1 MTNQTPM
8 MQQYLKIKSE
18 YQDCLLFFR
27 LGDFYEMFFEDAKE
41 ASRVLEITLTKR
53 DAKKENPIPM
63 CGVPYHSA
71 DGYIETLI
79 NNGYKVA
86 ICEQMEDP
94 KQTKGMVHRDVVR
107 IVTPGTVMDQGG
119 VDEKQNNYILSFIK
133 LEGIYALSY
142 CDVSTGELKVT
153 HFEDEA
159 TLINEITTINPNEIV
174 VNQKLDPE
182 LRRQISL
189 TTETITLREAISD
202 AQYAVNEMTE
212 RHLFNATQLLLDYIH
227 HTQKRDLSHIET
239 VIKYEAV
246 DFMKMDFYAKRNLE
260 LTESI
265 RLKSKKGTLLWL
277 MDETKT
283 PMGARRLKQWIDR
296 PLIHQQNI
304 ENRLNIVEQFIN
316 HFIERDTLRNY
327 LNQVYDIERL
337 VGRVSYG
344 NVNARDLIQLKH
356 SISEIPNI
364 KTLITGLND
373 NLATQFQ
380 ALEPLDE
387 LLALL
392 EDSLV
397 EEPPISI
404 KDGGLFKAGFNQD
417 LDSYQSASKN
427 GKTWLAELQTKERQ
441 RTGIKS
447 LKISFNK
454 VFGYFI
460 EITRAN
466 LQGFDPN
473 AFGYQRKQ
481 TLSNAER
488 FITDELKEKEDI
500 ILGAEDK
507 AIELEYQ
514 LFVQLR
520 EQVKRYTERLQR
532 QAKIISEIDCLQSFA
547 EIAQKYNYTRP
558 HFSED
563 KTLELT
569 NSRHPVVERVMD
581 YNDYV
586 PNDCELNE
594 AAYIYLITGPNMSG
608 KSTYMRQVAIISIM
622 AQMGAY
628 VPCDQAVLPIFD
640 QIFTRIGAADDL
652 VSGKST
658 FMVEMLEAQK
668 ALAHATAD
676 SLIIFDEIGRGT
688 STYDGLALAQAMIEY
703 VANTSHAKTLFS
715 THYHELTA
723 LDQTLPCL
731 KNVHVAANEYKGELI
746 FLHKVKEGAVDD
758 SYGIQVAKLANLPD
772 AVISR
777 AQVILDAFEK
787 SDQLHDNQVVVNKVE
802 VSDESSQ
809 SADDATNQDSMETV
823 SSDQSHSI
831 FETNV
836 SKQHPEDDITRD
848 NKADATQQ
856 FEQAAFELFD
866 APVEQSEI
874 EQEIKALNLS
884 NMTPIDALV
893 KLSELQKQLK

>member
-1 MTNQTPM
+1 MSNVTPM

-18 YQDCLLFFR
+18 YDDCLLFFR

-53 DAKKENPIPM
+53 DAKKEDPIPM

-71 DGYIETLI
+71 DSYIETLI

-94 KQTKGMVHRDVVR
+94 KQTKGMVKREVVR

-133 LEGIYALSY
+133 QGQEYALSY
-142 CDVSTGELKVT
+142 CDISTGELKAT
-153 HFEDEA
+153 HFKDEA
-159 TLINEITTINPNEIV
+159 TLLNEITTINPNEIV
-174 VNQKLDPE
+174 VNETLSENMQ
-182 LRRQISL
+182 RQINMI
-189 TTETITLREAISD
+189 TETITVREDISN
-202 AQYAVNEMTE
+202 QSFSVNNNEHEGMYQS
-212 RHLFNATQLLLDYIH
+212 TQLLLDYIH
-227 HTQKRDLSHIET
+227 HTQKRDLSHLEEVQHYAAI
-239 VIKYEAV
+239 

-296 PLIHQQNI
+296 PLIYKQQI
-304 ENRLNIVEQFIN
+304 EERLNIVDEFIN

-364 KTLITGLND
+364 KQLLSQLESDKI
-373 NLATQFQ
+373 TQFDE
-380 ALEPLDE
+380 LEPLDD
-387 LLALL
+387 LL
-392 EDSLV
+392 EVLENSLV
-397 EEPPISI
+397 EEPPISV
-404 KDGGLFKAGFNQD
+404 KDGGLFKTGFNQQ
-417 LDSYQSASKN
+417 LDEYLEASRN
-427 GKTWLAELQTKERQ
+427 GKSWLAELQARERE

-466 LQGFDPN
+466 LQGFEPSE
-473 AFGYQRKQ
+473 FGYNRKQ

-514 LFVQLR
+514 LFVKLR
-520 EQVKRYTERLQR
+520 EHIKSYTERLQK
-532 QAKIISEIDCLQSFA
+532 QAKIISELDCLQSFA
-547 EIAQKYNYTRP
+547 EIAQKYNYVRP
-558 HFSED
+558 QFSD
-563 KTLELT
+563 NKTLKLE

-586 PNDCELNE
+586 PNDCELDNDTF
-594 AAYIYLITGPNMSG
+594 IYLITGPNMSG
-608 KSTYMRQVAIISIM
+608 KSTYMRQIAIISIM

-628 VPCDQAVLPIFD
+628 VPCESAVLPIFD

-668 ALAHATAD
+668 ALTYATED

-703 VANTSHAKTLFS
+703 VAQSSHAKTLFS
-715 THYHELTA
+715 THYHELTT
-723 LDQTLPCL
+723 LDQLLPCL

-746 FLHKVKEGAVDD
+746 FLHKVKDGAVDD
-758 SYGIQVAKLANLPD
+758 SYGIQVAKLADLPD
-772 AVISR
+772 KVIQR
-777 AQVILDAFEK
+777 AQVILDEFEQK
-787 SDQLHDNQVVVNKVE
+787 SDNPEPMIVQSE
-802 VSDESSQ
+802 VK
-809 SADDATNQDSMETV
+809 DDAIDSNSNSETQDAVQHTNNQENT
-823 SSDQSHSI
+823 SS
-831 FETNV
+831 
-836 SKQHPEDDITRD
+836 
-848 NKADATQQ
+848 
-856 FEQAAFELFD
+856 FEQAAFNLFD
-866 APVEQSEI
+866 AEVQQSEV
-874 EQEIKALNLS
+874 EAQIKSLNLS
-884 NMTPIDALV
+884 NMTPIEALV
-893 KLSELQKQLK
+893 KLSELQNQLK

>member
-1 MTNQTPM
+1 MSNTTPM
-8 MQQYLKIKSE
+8 MQQYLKIKSQ

-71 DGYIETLI
+71 NSYIETLI

-94 KQTKGMVHRDVVR
+94 KQTKGMVKREVVR
-107 IVTPGTVMDQGG
+107 VVTPGTVMEQGG
-119 VDEKQNNYILSFIK
+119 MDENQNNYILSFIK
-133 LEGIYALSY
+133 QDSNYALSY
-142 CDVSTGELKVT
+142 CDISTGELKAT
-153 HFEDEA
+153 QIEDED
-159 TLINEITTINPNEIV
+159 TLINEIVTINPNEIV
-174 VNQKLDPE
+174 VNQEIDENLKK
-182 LRRQISL
+182 QIYL
-189 TTETITLREAISD
+189 TTETITIRESISD
-202 AQYAVNEMTE
+202 ASYEVNQLTNNHMY
-212 RHLFNATQLLLDYIH
+212 LATQLLLDYVY
-227 HTQKRDLSHIET
+227 HTQKRDLSHLET
-239 VIKYEAV
+239 AITYAAV
-246 DFMKMDFYAKRNLE
+246 DFMKMDYYAKRNLE

-296 PLIHQQNI
+296 PLINKERI
-304 ENRLNIVEQFIN
+304 EERLSIVESFMN
-316 HFIERDTLRNY
+316 HFIERDTLRGY

-364 KTLITGLND
+364 KSLLESMND
-373 NLATQFQ
+373 VASNQFSS
-380 ALEPLDE
+380 LEPLED
-387 LLALL
+387 LLQVL
-392 EDSLV
+392 EDSLI

-404 KDGGLFKAGFNQD
+404 KDGGLFKQGFSKQLNEY
-417 LDSYQSASKN
+417 LEASKN
-427 GKTWLAELQTKERQ
+427 GKDWLAQLQAKERE

-466 LQGFDPN
+466 LQGFEPSK
-473 AFGYQRKQ
+473 FGYHRKQ

-507 AIELEYQ
+507 AVDLEYQ
-514 LFVQLR
+514 LFVRLR
-520 EQVKRYTERLQR
+520 EHIKTYTERLQK
-532 QAKIISEIDCLQSFA
+532 QAKIISELDCLQSFA
-547 EIAQKYNYTRP
+547 EIAQKYNYVKP
-558 HFSED
+558 EFSD
-563 KTLELT
+563 NKTLSLE

-586 PNDCELNE
+586 PNDCKLDKDNF
-594 AAYIYLITGPNMSG
+594 IYLITGPNMSG

-628 VPCDQAVLPIFD
+628 VPCNKAELPIFD

-668 ALAHATAD
+668 ALTYATED

-703 VANTSHAKTLFS
+703 VAQTSHAKTLFS
-715 THYHELTA
+715 THYHELTT
-723 LDQTLPCL
+723 LDQELPSL
-731 KNVHVAANEYKGELI
+731 KNVHVAADEYQGELI
-746 FLHKVKEGAVDD
+746 FLHKVKDGAVDD

-772 AVISR
+772 EVINR
-777 AQVILDAFEK
+777 AQVILDAFEQSQNT
-787 SDQLHDNQVVVNKVE
+787 SDNEEHSNITVLKDSASVE
-802 VSDESSQ
+802 GFTD
-809 SADDATNQDSMETV
+809 DDAQNANN
-823 SSDQSHSI
+823 SDKKSQTTKNAI
-831 FETNV
+831 EN
-836 SKQHPEDDITRD
+836 E
-848 NKADATQQ
+848 
-856 FEQAAFELFD
+856 FEQASFNLFD
-866 APVEQSEI
+866 SEAMTSEI
-874 EQEIKALNLS
+874 EEQIKNLNIS
-884 NMTPIDALV
+884 NMTPIEALL
-893 KLSELQKQLK
+893 KLSELQNQLR

>member
-1 MTNQTPM
+1 MSNVTPM

-27 LGDFYEMFFEDAKE
+27 LGDFYEMFYEDAKE

-71 DGYIETLI
+71 DSYIDTLV

-94 KQTKGMVHRDVVR
+94 KQTKGMVRREVVR
-107 IVTPGTVMDQGG
+107 IVTPGTVMEQGG
-119 VDEKQNNYILSFIK
+119 VDDKQNNYILSFVMQQPEI
-133 LEGIYALSY
+133 ALSY
-142 CDVSTGELKVT
+142 CDISTGELKVT
-153 HFEDEA
+153 YFNDEA
-159 TLINEITTINPNEIV
+159 TLLNEITTINPNEVV
-174 VNQKLDPE
+174 VNESLSEHLK
-182 LRRQISL
+182 RQINMV
-189 TTETITLREAISD
+189 TETITIRDTLSTEIYS
-202 AQYAVNEMTE
+202 VNQSEHQLMYQ
-212 RHLFNATQLLLDYIH
+212 ATQLLLDYIH
-227 HTQKRDLSHIET
+227 HTQKRDLSHIED
-239 VIKYEAV
+239 VVQYAAIDY
-246 DFMKMDFYAKRNLE
+246 MKMDFYAKRNLE

-296 PLIHQQNI
+296 PLINKQQI
-304 ENRLNIVEQFIN
+304 ESRLDIVDEFSK

-364 KTLITGLND
+364 KALLNSM
-373 NLATQFQ
+373 NQETIEQVNQ
-380 ALEPLDE
+380 LEPLDD
-387 LLALL
+387 LL
-392 EDSLV
+392 EVLEQSLV
-397 EEPPISI
+397 EEPPISV
-404 KDGGLFKAGFNQD
+404 KDGGLFKVGFNMQ
-417 LDSYQSASKN
+417 LDEYLEASKN
-427 GKTWLAELQTKERQ
+427 GKTWLAELQAKERQ

-466 LQGFDPN
+466 LQNFEPSN
-473 AFGYQRKQ
+473 FGYMRKQ

-520 EQVKRYTERLQR
+520 EEVKKYTERLQQ
-532 QAKIISEIDCLQSFA
+532 QAKIISELDCLQSFA

-558 HFSED
+558 TFSD
-563 KTLELT
+563 NKTLNLIE
-569 NSRHPVVERVMD
+569 SRHPVVERVMD

-586 PNDCELNE
+586 PNDCRLDNE
-594 AAYIYLITGPNMSG
+594 TFIYLITGPNMSG

-628 VPCDQAVLPIFD
+628 VPCQEAVLPIFD

-668 ALAHATAD
+668 ALTYATED

-703 VANTSHAKTLFS
+703 VAETSHAKTLFS
-715 THYHELTA
+715 THYHELTT
-723 LDQTLPCL
+723 LDQALPSL

-746 FLHKVKEGAVDD
+746 FLHKVKDGAVDD
-758 SYGIQVAKLANLPD
+758 SYGIQVAKLADLPEK
-772 AVISR
+772 VINR
-777 AQVILDAFEK
+777 AQVILNDFEETAEK
-787 SDQLHDNQVVVNKVE
+787 KQINPEITKNADEIIQV
-802 VSDESSQ
+802 ESKTNTKDISQ
-809 SADDATNQDSMETV
+809 KD
-823 SSDQSHSI
+823 
-831 FETNV
+831 
-836 SKQHPEDDITRD
+836 
-848 NKADATQQ
+848 
-856 FEQAAFELFD
+856 FEQASFDLFET
-866 APVEQSEI
+866 EQQSEI
-874 EQEIKALNLS
+874 ELEIKNLNLS
-884 NMTPIDALV
+884 NMTPIEALL
-893 KLSELQKQLK
+893 KLSELQNQLK

>member
-1 MTNQTPM
+1 MANVTPM
-8 MQQYLKIKSE
+8 MQQYLKIKSQ

-71 DGYIETLI
+71 NSYIETLI

-94 KQTKGMVHRDVVR
+94 KQTKGMVKREVVKV
-107 IVTPGTVMDQGG
+107 VTPGTMMEQGG
-119 VDEKQNNYILSFIK
+119 MDENQNNYILSFIQN
-133 LEGIYALSY
+133 ENGYALSY
-142 CDVSTGELKVT
+142 CDVSTGELKAT
-153 HFEDEA
+153 NFEDES
-159 TLINEITTINPNEIV
+159 TLINEIITINPNEIV
-174 VNQKLDPE
+174 VREDINEDLKK
-182 LRRQISL
+182 QISL
-189 TTETITLREAISD
+189 TTETITVREEISD
-202 AQYAVNEMTE
+202 MEYSVNTLENNLMFLT
-212 RHLFNATQLLLDYIH
+212 TQLLLDYIH
-227 HTQKRDLSHIET
+227 HTQKRDLSHIED
-239 VIKYEAV
+239 VITYAAI
-246 DFMKMDFYAKRNLE
+246 DFMKMDYYAKRNLE

-296 PLIHQQNI
+296 PLIHKDNI
-304 ENRLNIVEQFIN
+304 EQRLDIVESFID
-316 HFIERDTLRNY
+316 HFIERDTLRGY

-364 KTLITGLND
+364 KSLLEQMNSVTT
-373 NLATQFQ
+373 TQFST
-380 ALEPLDE
+380 LEPLED
-387 LLALL
+387 LLTVL

-397 EEPPISI
+397 EEPPISV
-404 KDGGLFKAGFNQD
+404 KDGGLFKQGFSKQ
-417 LDSYQSASKN
+417 LDEYLEASKN
-427 GKTWLAELQTKERQ
+427 GKDWLAQLQAKERE

-447 LKISFNK
+447 LKISYNK

-466 LQGFDPN
+466 LQGFEPSEH
-473 AFGYQRKQ
+473 GYHRKQ

-514 LFVQLR
+514 LFIRLR
-520 EQVKRYTERLQR
+520 EHVKSYTERLQR
-532 QAKIISEIDCLQSFA
+532 QAKVISELDCLQSFA
-547 EIAQKYNYTRP
+547 EIAQKYNYVRP
-558 HFSED
+558 KFSDD
-563 KTLELT
+563 KTLNLE

-586 PNDCELNE
+586 PNDCYLDQNNF
-594 AAYIYLITGPNMSG
+594 IYLITGPNMSG

-628 VPCDQAVLPIFD
+628 VPCDNAISPIFD

-668 ALAHATAD
+668 ALTYATAD

-688 STYDGLALAQAMIEY
+688 STYDGLSLAQAMIEY
-703 VANTSHAKTLFS
+703 VSETSHAKTLFS
-715 THYHELTA
+715 THYHELTT
-723 LDQTLPCL
+723 LDQQLSSL
-731 KNVHVAANEYKGELI
+731 KNVHVAADEYQGELI

-758 SYGIQVAKLANLPD
+758 SYGIQVAKLANLPEK
-772 AVISR
+772 VIER
-777 AQVILDAFEK
+777 AQVILNAFEQNGVL
-787 SDQLHDNQVVVNKVE
+787 DENVHRQHYNDNSKDIENKNHLNNKE
-802 VSDESSQ
+802 E
-809 SADDATNQDSMETV
+809 
-823 SSDQSHSI
+823 HSTI
-831 FETNV
+831 
-836 SKQHPEDDITRD
+836 KQTDV
-848 NKADATQQ
+848 
-856 FEQAAFELFD
+856 FEQTSFDLFNSN
-866 APVEQSEI
+866 ETQSEI
-874 EQEIKALNLS
+874 EAQIKNLNIS
-884 NMTPIDALV
+884 NMTPIEALL
-893 KLSELQKQLK
+893 KLSELQNQLR

>member
-1 MTNQTPM
+1 MSNTTPM
-8 MQQYLKIKSE
+8 MQQYLKIKSQ

-71 DGYIETLI
+71 NSYIETLI

-94 KQTKGMVHRDVVR
+94 KQTKGMVKREVVR
-107 IVTPGTVMDQGG
+107 VVTPGTVMEQGG
-119 VDEKQNNYILSFIK
+119 MDENQNNYILSFIK
-133 LEGIYALSY
+133 QGSNYALSY
-142 CDVSTGELKVT
+142 CDISTGELKAT
-153 HFEDEA
+153 QIEDED
-159 TLINEITTINPNEIV
+159 TLINEIVTINPNEIV
-174 VNQKLDPE
+174 VNQEIDENLKK
-182 LRRQISL
+182 QIYL
-189 TTETITLREAISD
+189 TTETITIRESISD
-202 AQYAVNEMTE
+202 ASYEVNQLTNNHMY
-212 RHLFNATQLLLDYIH
+212 LATQLLLDYVY
-227 HTQKRDLSHIET
+227 HTQKRDLSHLET
-239 VIKYEAV
+239 AITYAAV
-246 DFMKMDFYAKRNLE
+246 DFMKMDYYAKRNLE

-296 PLIHQQNI
+296 PLINKERI
-304 ENRLNIVEQFIN
+304 EERLSIVESFMN
-316 HFIERDTLRNY
+316 HFIERDTLRGY

-364 KTLITGLND
+364 KSLLESMND
-373 NLATQFQ
+373 VASNQFSS
-380 ALEPLDE
+380 LEPLED
-387 LLALL
+387 LLQVL
-392 EDSLV
+392 EDSLI

-404 KDGGLFKAGFNQD
+404 KDGGLFKQGFSKQ
-417 LDSYQSASKN
+417 LDEYLEASKN
-427 GKTWLAELQTKERQ
+427 GKDWLAQLQANERE

-466 LQGFDPN
+466 LQGFEPSK
-473 AFGYQRKQ
+473 FGYHRKQ

-507 AIELEYQ
+507 AVDLEYQ
-514 LFVQLR
+514 LFVRLR
-520 EQVKRYTERLQR
+520 EHIKTYTERLQK
-532 QAKIISEIDCLQSFA
+532 QAKIISELDCLQSFA
-547 EIAQKYNYTRP
+547 EIAQKYNYVKP
-558 HFSED
+558 EFSD
-563 KTLELT
+563 NKTLSLE

-586 PNDCELNE
+586 PNDCKLDKDNF
-594 AAYIYLITGPNMSG
+594 IYLITGPNMSG

-628 VPCDQAVLPIFD
+628 VPCNKAELPIFD

-668 ALAHATAD
+668 ALTYATED

-703 VANTSHAKTLFS
+703 VAQTSHAKTLFS
-715 THYHELTA
+715 THYHELTT
-723 LDQTLPCL
+723 LDQELPSL
-731 KNVHVAANEYKGELI
+731 KNVHVAADEYQGELI
-746 FLHKVKEGAVDD
+746 FLHKVKDGAVDD

-772 AVISR
+772 EVINR
-777 AQVILDAFEK
+777 AQVILDAFEQSQNT
-787 SDQLHDNQVVVNKVE
+787 SDNEEHSNITVLKDSASVE
-802 VSDESSQ
+802 GFTD
-809 SADDATNQDSMETV
+809 DDAQNANN
-823 SSDQSHSI
+823 SDKKSQTTKNAI
-831 FETNV
+831 EN
-836 SKQHPEDDITRD
+836 E
-848 NKADATQQ
+848 
-856 FEQAAFELFD
+856 FEQASFNLFD
-866 APVEQSEI
+866 SEAMTSEI
-874 EQEIKALNLS
+874 EEQIKNLNIS
-884 NMTPIDALV
+884 NMTPIEALL
-893 KLSELQKQLK
+893 KLSELQNQLR

>member
-1 MTNQTPM
+1 MSNVTPM

-27 LGDFYEMFFEDAKE
+27 LGDFYEMFYEDAKE

-71 DGYIETLI
+71 DSYIDTLV

-94 KQTKGMVHRDVVR
+94 KQTKGMVRREVVR
-107 IVTPGTVMDQGG
+107 IVTPGTVMEQGG
-119 VDEKQNNYILSFIK
+119 VDDKQNNYILSFVMQQPEI
-133 LEGIYALSY
+133 ALSY

-153 HFEDEA
+153 YFNDEA
-159 TLINEITTINPNEIV
+159 TLLNEITTINPNEVV
-174 VNQKLDPE
+174 VNESLSEHLK
-182 LRRQISL
+182 RQINMV
-189 TTETITLREAISD
+189 TETITIRDTLSTEIYS
-202 AQYAVNEMTE
+202 VNQSEHQLMYQ
-212 RHLFNATQLLLDYIH
+212 ATQLLLDYIH
-227 HTQKRDLSHIET
+227 HTQKRDLSHIEDVVQYT
-239 VIKYEAV
+239 AIDY
-246 DFMKMDFYAKRNLE
+246 MKMDFYAKRNLE

-296 PLIHQQNI
+296 PLINKQQI
-304 ENRLNIVEQFIN
+304 ESRLDIVDEFSK

-364 KTLITGLND
+364 KALLNSM
-373 NLATQFQ
+373 NQETIEQVNQ
-380 ALEPLDE
+380 LEPLDD
-387 LLALL
+387 LL
-392 EDSLV
+392 EVLEQSLV
-397 EEPPISI
+397 EEPPISV
-404 KDGGLFKAGFNQD
+404 KDGGLFKVGFNMQ
-417 LDSYQSASKN
+417 LDEYLEASKN
-427 GKTWLAELQTKERQ
+427 GKTWLAELQAKERQ

-466 LQGFDPN
+466 LQNFEPSN
-473 AFGYQRKQ
+473 FGYMRKQ

-520 EQVKRYTERLQR
+520 EEVKKYTERLQQ
-532 QAKIISEIDCLQSFA
+532 QAKIISELDCLQSFA

-558 HFSED
+558 TFSD
-563 KTLELT
+563 NKTLNLSE
-569 NSRHPVVERVMD
+569 SRHPVVERVMD
-581 YNDYV
+581 YYDYV
-586 PNDCELNE
+586 PNDCRLDNE
-594 AAYIYLITGPNMSG
+594 TFIYLITGPNMSG

-628 VPCDQAVLPIFD
+628 VPCQEAVLPIFD

-668 ALAHATAD
+668 ALTYATED

-703 VANTSHAKTLFS
+703 VAETSHAKTLFS
-715 THYHELTA
+715 THYHELTT
-723 LDQTLPCL
+723 LDQALPSL
-731 KNVHVAANEYKGELI
+731 KNVHVAAKEYKGELI
-746 FLHKVKEGAVDD
+746 FLHKVKDGAVDD
-758 SYGIQVAKLANLPD
+758 SYGIQVAKLADLPEK
-772 AVISR
+772 VINR
-777 AQVILDAFEK
+777 AQVILNDFEETAGK
-787 SDQLHDNQVVVNKVE
+787 EQINPEITKNADEIIQV
-802 VSDESSQ
+802 ESKTNTKDISQ
-809 SADDATNQDSMETV
+809 KD
-823 SSDQSHSI
+823 
-831 FETNV
+831 
-836 SKQHPEDDITRD
+836 
-848 NKADATQQ
+848 
-856 FEQAAFELFD
+856 FEQASFDLFETD
-866 APVEQSEI
+866 QQSEI
-874 EQEIKALNLS
+874 ELEIKNLNLS
-884 NMTPIDALV
+884 NMTPIEALL
-893 KLSELQKQLK
+893 KLSELQNQLK

>member
-1 MTNQTPM
+1 MANVTPM
-8 MQQYLKIKSE
+8 MQQYLKIKSQ

-71 DGYIETLI
+71 NSYIETLI

-94 KQTKGMVHRDVVR
+94 KQTKGMVKREVVKV
-107 IVTPGTVMDQGG
+107 VTPGTMMEQGG
-119 VDEKQNNYILSFIK
+119 MDENQNNYILSFIQN
-133 LEGIYALSY
+133 ENGYALSY
-142 CDVSTGELKVT
+142 CDVSTGELKAT
-153 HFEDEA
+153 NFEDES
-159 TLINEITTINPNEIV
+159 TLINEIITINPNEIV
-174 VNQKLDPE
+174 VREDINEDLKK
-182 LRRQISL
+182 QISL
-189 TTETITLREAISD
+189 TTETITVREEISD
-202 AQYAVNEMTE
+202 MEYSVNTLENNLMFLT
-212 RHLFNATQLLLDYIH
+212 TQLLLDYIH
-227 HTQKRDLSHIET
+227 HTQKRDLSHIED
-239 VIKYEAV
+239 VITYAAI
-246 DFMKMDFYAKRNLE
+246 DFMKMDYYAKRNLE

-296 PLIHQQNI
+296 PLIHKDNI
-304 ENRLNIVEQFIN
+304 EQRLDIVESFID
-316 HFIERDTLRNY
+316 HFIERDTLRGY

-364 KTLITGLND
+364 KSLLEQMNSVTT
-373 NLATQFQ
+373 TQFST
-380 ALEPLDE
+380 LEPLED
-387 LLALL
+387 LLTVL

-397 EEPPISI
+397 EEPPISV
-404 KDGGLFKAGFNQD
+404 KDGGLFKQGFSKQ
-417 LDSYQSASKN
+417 LDEYLEASKN
-427 GKTWLAELQTKERQ
+427 GKDWLAQLQAKERE

-447 LKISFNK
+447 LKISYNK

-466 LQGFDPN
+466 LQGFEPSEH
-473 AFGYQRKQ
+473 GYHRKQ

-514 LFVQLR
+514 LFIRLR
-520 EQVKRYTERLQR
+520 EHVKSYTERLQR
-532 QAKIISEIDCLQSFA
+532 QAKVISELDCLQSFA
-547 EIAQKYNYTRP
+547 EIAQKYNYVRP
-558 HFSED
+558 KFSDD
-563 KTLELT
+563 KTLNLE

-586 PNDCELNE
+586 PNDCYLDQNNF
-594 AAYIYLITGPNMSG
+594 IYLITGPNMSG

-628 VPCDQAVLPIFD
+628 VPCDNAILPIFD

-668 ALAHATAD
+668 ALTYATAD

-688 STYDGLALAQAMIEY
+688 STYDGLSLAQAMIEY
-703 VANTSHAKTLFS
+703 VSESSHAKTLFS
-715 THYHELTA
+715 THYHELTT
-723 LDQTLPCL
+723 LDQQLSSL
-731 KNVHVAANEYKGELI
+731 KNVHVAADEYQGELI

-758 SYGIQVAKLANLPD
+758 SYGIQVAKLANLPEK
-772 AVISR
+772 VIER
-777 AQVILDAFEK
+777 AQVILNAFEQNGVL
-787 SDQLHDNQVVVNKVE
+787 DENVHRQHYNDNSKDIENKNHLNNKE
-802 VSDESSQ
+802 E
-809 SADDATNQDSMETV
+809 
-823 SSDQSHSI
+823 HSTI
-831 FETNV
+831 
-836 SKQHPEDDITRD
+836 KQTDV
-848 NKADATQQ
+848 
-856 FEQAAFELFD
+856 FEQTSFDLFNSN
-866 APVEQSEI
+866 ETQSEI
-874 EQEIKALNLS
+874 EAQIKNLNIS
-884 NMTPIDALV
+884 NMTPIEALL
-893 KLSELQKQLK
+893 KLSELQNQLR

>member
-8 MQQYLKIKSE
+8 MQQYLKIKSQ

-94 KQTKGMVHRDVVR
+94 RHTKGMVKREVVR

-119 VDEKQNNYILSFIK
+119 VDEKQNNYILSFVQINDC
-133 LEGIYALSY
+133 YALSY

-153 HFEDEA
+153 SFNDQA

-174 VNQKLDPE
+174 VNEHIDEE
-182 LRRQISL
+182 LKRQISL
-189 TTETITLREAISD
+189 TTETITVLNEISD
-202 AQYAVNEMTE
+202 AHYAVNTSNEQS
-212 RHLFNATQLLLDYIH
+212 LYNATQLLLDYIF

-239 VIKYEAV
+239 VVKYEAV

-296 PLIHQQNI
+296 PLIHKNQI
-304 ENRLNIVEQFIN
+304 ESRLDTVEQFIDF
-316 HFIERDTLRNY
+316 FIERDTLREH

-364 KTLITGLND
+364 KQLLDRLDTET
-373 NLATQFQ
+373 TEQFK

-392 EDSLV
+392 ENSLK
-397 EEPPISI
+397 EEPPISV
-404 KDGGLFKAGFNQD
+404 KEGGLFKKGFNQE
-417 LDSYQSASKN
+417 LDEYLEASKN
-427 GKTWLAELQTKERQ
+427 GKSWLAELQTKERQ

-466 LQGFDPN
+466 LQGFDPS
-473 AFGYQRKQ
+473 AYGYHRKQ

-514 LFVQLR
+514 LFVELR
-520 EQVKRYTERLQR
+520 EQIKTYTERLQK
-532 QAKIISEIDCLQSFA
+532 QAKVISELDCLQSFA
-547 EIAQKYNYTRP
+547 EIAQKYNYARP
-558 HFSED
+558 AFSED
-563 KTLELT
+563 KTLKLT

-581 YNDYV
+581 HNDYV
-586 PNDCELNE
+586 PNDCNLDQDTF
-594 AAYIYLITGPNMSG
+594 IYLITGPNMSG

-628 VPCDQAVLPIFD
+628 VPCETAVLPVFD

-668 ALAHATAD
+668 ALANATEN

-688 STYDGLALAQAMIEY
+688 STYDGLALAQAMIEF
-703 VANTSHAKTLFS
+703 VAHTSHAKTLFS
-715 THYHELTA
+715 THYHELTT
-723 LDQTLPCL
+723 LDQSLPSL

-746 FLHKVKEGAVDD
+746 FLHKVKDGAVDD
-758 SYGIQVAKLANLPD
+758 SYGIQVAKLAHLPE

-777 AQVILDAFEK
+777 AQVILDAFE
-787 SDQLHDNQVVVNKVE
+787 QNNNHGQ
-802 VSDESSQ
+802 
-809 SADDATNQDSMETV
+809 ATNEQISVVKSGVEAPSIEKSFV
-823 SSDQSHSI
+823 SENEHSYNDDKQAQSSH
-831 FETNV
+831 
-836 SKQHPEDDITRD
+836 
-848 NKADATQQ
+848 Q
-856 FEQAAFELFD
+856 FEQAAFDLFD
-866 APVEQSEI
+866 YPAVQSEV
-874 EQEIKALNLS
+874 ETEIKQLNLS
-884 NMTPIDALV
+884 NMTPIEALV
-893 KLSELQKQLK
+893 KLSELQNQLK

>member
-1 MTNQTPM
+1 MANVTPM
-8 MQQYLKIKSE
+8 MQQYLKIKSQ

-71 DGYIETLI
+71 NSYIETLI

-94 KQTKGMVHRDVVR
+94 KQTKGMVKREVVKV
-107 IVTPGTVMDQGG
+107 VTPGTMMEQGG
-119 VDEKQNNYILSFIK
+119 MDENQNNYILSFIQN
-133 LEGIYALSY
+133 ENGYALSY
-142 CDVSTGELKVT
+142 CDVSTGELKAT
-153 HFEDEA
+153 NFEDES
-159 TLINEITTINPNEIV
+159 TLINEIITINPNEIV
-174 VNQKLDPE
+174 VREDINEDLKK
-182 LRRQISL
+182 QISL
-189 TTETITLREAISD
+189 TTETITVREEISD
-202 AQYAVNEMTE
+202 MEYSVNTLENNLMFLT
-212 RHLFNATQLLLDYIH
+212 TQLLLDYIH
-227 HTQKRDLSHIET
+227 HTQKRDLSHIED
-239 VIKYEAV
+239 VITYAAI
-246 DFMKMDFYAKRNLE
+246 DFMKMDYYAKRNLE

-296 PLIHQQNI
+296 PLIHKDNI
-304 ENRLNIVEQFIN
+304 EQRLDIVESFID
-316 HFIERDTLRNY
+316 HFIERDTLRGY

-364 KTLITGLND
+364 KSLLEQMNSVTT
-373 NLATQFQ
+373 TQFST
-380 ALEPLDE
+380 LEPLED
-387 LLALL
+387 LLTVL

-397 EEPPISI
+397 EEPPISV
-404 KDGGLFKAGFNQD
+404 KDGGLFKQGFSKQ
-417 LDSYQSASKN
+417 LDEYLEASKN
-427 GKTWLAELQTKERQ
+427 GKDWLAQLQAKERE

-447 LKISFNK
+447 LKISYNK

-466 LQGFDPN
+466 LQGFEPSEH
-473 AFGYQRKQ
+473 GYHRKQ

-514 LFVQLR
+514 LFIRLR
-520 EQVKRYTERLQR
+520 EHVKSYTERLQR
-532 QAKIISEIDCLQSFA
+532 QAKVISELDCLQSFA
-547 EIAQKYNYTRP
+547 EIAQKYNYVRP
-558 HFSED
+558 KFSDD
-563 KTLELT
+563 KTLNLE

-586 PNDCELNE
+586 PNDCYLDQNNF
-594 AAYIYLITGPNMSG
+594 IYLITGPNMSG

-628 VPCDQAVLPIFD
+628 VPCDNAILPIFD

-668 ALAHATAD
+668 ALTYATAD

-688 STYDGLALAQAMIEY
+688 STYDGLSLAQAMIEY
-703 VANTSHAKTLFS
+703 VSETSHAKTLFS
-715 THYHELTA
+715 THYHELTT
-723 LDQTLPCL
+723 LDQQLSSL
-731 KNVHVAANEYKGELI
+731 KNVHVAADEYQAELI

-758 SYGIQVAKLANLPD
+758 SYGIQVAKLANLPEK
-772 AVISR
+772 VIER
-777 AQVILDAFEK
+777 AQVILNAFEQNGVL
-787 SDQLHDNQVVVNKVE
+787 DENVHRQHYNDNSKDIENKNHLNNKE
-802 VSDESSQ
+802 E
-809 SADDATNQDSMETV
+809 
-823 SSDQSHSI
+823 HSTI
-831 FETNV
+831 
-836 SKQHPEDDITRD
+836 KQTDV
-848 NKADATQQ
+848 
-856 FEQAAFELFD
+856 FEQTSFDLFNSN
-866 APVEQSEI
+866 ETQSEI
-874 EQEIKALNLS
+874 EAQIKNLNIS
-884 NMTPIDALV
+884 NMTPIEALL
-893 KLSELQKQLK
+893 KLSELQNQLR

>member
-1 MTNQTPM
+1 MSNVTPM

-27 LGDFYEMFFEDAKE
+27 LGDFYEMFYEDAKE

-71 DGYIETLI
+71 DSYIDTLV

-94 KQTKGMVHRDVVR
+94 KQTKGMVRREVVR
-107 IVTPGTVMDQGG
+107 IVTPGTVMEQGG
-119 VDEKQNNYILSFIK
+119 VDDKQNNYILSFVMNQPEI
-133 LEGIYALSY
+133 ALSY

-153 HFEDEA
+153 HFNDEA
-159 TLINEITTINPNEIV
+159 TLLNEITTINPNEV
-174 VNQKLDPE
+174 VINDNISDNLK
-182 LRRQISL
+182 RQINMV
-189 TTETITLREAISD
+189 TETITVRETLSSEIYS
-202 AQYAVNEMTE
+202 VNQTE
-212 RHLFNATQLLLDYIH
+212 HKLMYQATQLLLDYIH
-227 HTQKRDLSHIET
+227 HTQKRDLSHIED
-239 VIKYEAV
+239 VVQYAAIDY
-246 DFMKMDFYAKRNLE
+246 MKMDFYAKRNLE

-296 PLIHQQNI
+296 PLISKEQI
-304 ENRLNIVEQFIN
+304 EARLDIVDEFSA
-316 HFIERDTLRNY
+316 HFIERDTLRTY

-364 KTLITGLND
+364 KALLNSMNQNTLVQVN
-373 NLATQFQ
+373 Q
-380 ALEPLDE
+380 LEPLDD
-387 LLALL
+387 LLDIL
-392 EDSLV
+392 EQSLV
-397 EEPPISI
+397 EEPPISV
-404 KDGGLFKAGFNQD
+404 KDGGLFKVGFNTQ
-417 LDSYQSASKN
+417 LDEYLEASKN
-427 GKTWLAELQTKERQ
+427 GKTWLAELQAKERQ

-466 LQGFDPN
+466 LQNFEPSE
-473 AFGYQRKQ
+473 FGYMRKQ

-520 EQVKRYTERLQR
+520 EEVKKYTERLQQ
-532 QAKIISEIDCLQSFA
+532 QAKIISELDCLQSFA

-558 HFSED
+558 SFSEN
-563 KTLELT
+563 KTLELVE
-569 NSRHPVVERVMD
+569 SRHPVVERVMD

-586 PNDCELNE
+586 PNNCRLDNE
-594 AAYIYLITGPNMSG
+594 TFIYLITGPNMSG

-628 VPCDQAVLPIFD
+628 VPCKEAVLPIFD

-668 ALAHATAD
+668 ALTYATED

-703 VANTSHAKTLFS
+703 VAETSHAKTLFS
-715 THYHELTA
+715 THYHELTT
-723 LDQTLPCL
+723 LDQALPSL

-746 FLHKVKEGAVDD
+746 FLHKVKDGAVDD
-758 SYGIQVAKLANLPD
+758 SYGIQVAKLADLPEK
-772 AVISR
+772 VISR
-777 AQVILDAFEK
+777 AQVILSEFEASAGKK
-787 SDQLHDNQVVVNKVE
+787 SSISNLKMVENEPEINQE
-802 VSDESSQ
+802 
-809 SADDATNQDSMETV
+809 
-823 SSDQSHSI
+823 
-831 FETNV
+831 
-836 SKQHPEDDITRD
+836 
-848 NKADATQQ
+848 
-856 FEQAAFELFD
+856 
-866 APVEQSEI
+866 SEI
-874 EQEIKALNLS
+874 ELQIKNLNLS
-884 NMTPIDALV
+884 NMTPIEALV
-893 KLSELQKQLK
+893 KLSELQNQLK

>member
-1 MTNQTPM
+1 
-8 MQQYLKIKSE
+8 MQQYLKIKSR

-71 DGYIETLI
+71 NSYIETLI

-94 KQTKGMVHRDVVR
+94 KQTKGMVKREVVR
-107 IVTPGTVMDQGG
+107 VVTPGTVMEQGG
-119 VDEKQNNYILSFIK
+119 MDENQNNYILSFIK
-133 LEGIYALSY
+133 QDSNYALSY
-142 CDVSTGELKVT
+142 CDISTGELKAT
-153 HFEDEA
+153 QIEDED
-159 TLINEITTINPNEIV
+159 TLINEIVTINPNEIV
-174 VNQKLDPE
+174 VNQEIDESLKK
-182 LRRQISL
+182 QIYL
-189 TTETITLREAISD
+189 TTETITVRETISD
-202 AQYAVNEMTE
+202 ASYEVNQLTD
-212 RHLFNATQLLLDYIH
+212 HHTYQATQLLLDYVY
-227 HTQKRDLSHIET
+227 HTQKRDLSHLESAIT
-239 VIKYEAV
+239 YAAV
-246 DFMKMDFYAKRNLE
+246 DFMKMDYYAKRNLE

-296 PLIHQQNI
+296 PLINK
-304 ENRLNIVEQFIN
+304 ERVEERLNIVESFMN
-316 HFIERDTLRNY
+316 HFIERDTLRGY

-364 KTLITGLND
+364 KALLESMND
-373 NLATQFQ
+373 VATNQFSS
-380 ALEPLDE
+380 LEPLED
-387 LLALL
+387 LLQVL
-392 EDSLV
+392 EDSLI

-404 KDGGLFKAGFNQD
+404 KDGGLFKHGFSKQ
-417 LDSYQSASKN
+417 LDEFLEASKN
-427 GKTWLAELQTKERQ
+427 GKDWLAQLQAKERE

-447 LKISFNK
+447 LKISYNK

-466 LQGFDPN
+466 LQGFEPN
-473 AFGYQRKQ
+473 EYGYHRKQ

-507 AIELEYQ
+507 AVELEYQ
-514 LFVQLR
+514 LFVRLR
-520 EQVKRYTERLQR
+520 EHIKTYTERLQK
-532 QAKIISEIDCLQSFA
+532 QAKIISELDCLQSFA
-547 EIAQKYNYTRP
+547 EIAQKYNYVRP
-558 HFSED
+558 EFSD
-563 KTLELT
+563 NKTLKLE

-586 PNDCELNE
+586 PNDCELDKDNF
-594 AAYIYLITGPNMSG
+594 IYLITGPNMSG

-628 VPCDQAVLPIFD
+628 VPCDKATLPIFD

-668 ALAHATAD
+668 ALTYATEN

-703 VANTSHAKTLFS
+703 VAQTSHAKTLFS
-715 THYHELTA
+715 THYHELTT
-723 LDQTLPCL
+723 LDQALPSL
-731 KNVHVAANEYKGELI
+731 KNVHVAADEYQGELI
-746 FLHKVKEGAVDD
+746 FLHKVKDGAVDD

-772 AVISR
+772 EVINR
-777 AQVILDAFEK
+777 AQVILDAFEQHQNANDYEETSNSVLK
-787 SDQLHDNQVVVNKVE
+787 ESVSVDSHDIN
-802 VSDESSQ
+802 
-809 SADDATNQDSMETV
+809 
-823 SSDQSHSI
+823 
-831 FETNV
+831 
-836 SKQHPEDDITRD
+836 
-848 NKADATQQ
+848 ATQNKKDSDKKVQ
-856 FEQAAFELFD
+856 TDNHATSNEFEQASFNLFD
-866 APVEQSEI
+866 SEPTVSEI
-874 EQEIKALNLS
+874 EEEIKKLNIS
-884 NMTPIDALV
+884 NMTPIEALL
-893 KLSELQKQLK
+893 KLSELQNQLR

>member
-1 MTNQTPM
+1 MANETPM
-8 MQQYLKIKSE
+8 MQQYLKIKAQ

-71 DGYIETLI
+71 DSYIETLI

-86 ICEQMEDP
+86 ICEQMEDA
-94 KQTKGMVHRDVVR
+94 KLTKSMVKREVVR
-107 IVTPGTVMDQGG
+107 IVTPGTVMEHGG
-119 VDEKQNNYILSFIK
+119 VDDTQNNYILSFVHNNDR
-133 LEGIYALSY
+133 YALSY

-153 HFEDEA
+153 HFDDEA

-174 VNQKLDPE
+174 VHKPIPDQLQ
-182 LRRQISL
+182 RQINL
-189 TTETITLREAISD
+189 TTETITVSETISD
-202 AQYAVNEMTE
+202 MKYGVNQLEDETMYT
-212 RHLFNATQLLLDYIH
+212 ATQLLLDYIH
-227 HTQKRDLSHIET
+227 HTQKRDLSHIES
-239 VIKYEAV
+239 VAKYEAV

-296 PLIHQQNI
+296 PLIHQQQI
-304 ENRLNIVEQFIN
+304 DARLDTVEQFIA
-316 HFIERDTLRNY
+316 HFIERDTLRGY

-356 SISEIPNI
+356 SIMEIPNI
-364 KTLITGLND
+364 KALLND
-373 NLATQFQ
+373 FDDKMPAHFE
-380 ALEPLDE
+380 ALEPLDD
-387 LLALL
+387 LLTVL
-392 EDSLV
+392 ENSIV
-397 EEPPISI
+397 EEPPISV
-404 KDGGLFKAGFNQD
+404 KDGGLFKKGFNKQ
-417 LDSYQSASKN
+417 LDEYLEASQN
-427 GKTWLAELQTKERQ
+427 GKSWLAELQSKERE

-466 LQGFDPN
+466 LQGFDPSQ
-473 AFGYQRKQ
+473 FGYNRKQ

-514 LFVQLR
+514 LFSELR
-520 EQVKRYTERLQR
+520 EHIKAYTERLQQ
-532 QAKIISEIDCLQSFA
+532 QAKIISELDCLQSFA
-547 EIAQKYNYTRP
+547 EIAQKYNYVRP
-558 HFSED
+558 TFSQD
-563 KTLELT
+563 KTLQLQD
-569 NSRHPVVERVMD
+569 SRHPVVERVMD
-581 YNDYV
+581 HNDYV
-586 PNDCELNE
+586 PNDCKLNQDTF
-594 AAYIYLITGPNMSG
+594 IYLITGPNMSG

-628 VPCDQAVLPIFD
+628 VPCSSAVVPIFD

-668 ALAHATAD
+668 ALANATEH

-688 STYDGLALAQAMIEY
+688 STYDGLALAQSMIEY
-703 VANTSHAKTLFS
+703 VAHTSKAKTLFS
-715 THYHELTA
+715 THYHELTT
-723 LDQTLPCL
+723 LDQTLPSL

-746 FLHKVKEGAVDD
+746 FLHKVKGGAVDD
-758 SYGIQVAKLANLPD
+758 SYGIQVAKLAHLPEE
-772 AVISR
+772 VIDR
-777 AQVILDAFEK
+777 AQIILEQFEQHNAGQSVAK
-787 SDQLHDNQVVVNKVE
+787 KAPQDEGDMQVDEQKE
-802 VSDESSQ
+802 V
-809 SADDATNQDSMETV
+809 DSN
-823 SSDQSHSI
+823 S
-831 FETNV
+831 N
-836 SKQHPEDDITRD
+836 
-848 NKADATQQ
+848 Q
-856 FEQAAFELFD
+856 FEQATFDLFEQQP
-866 APVEQSEI
+866 AESET
-874 EQEIKALNLS
+874 ELAIKNMNLS
-884 NMTPIDALV
+884 NMTPIEALV
-893 KLSELQKQLK
+893 KLSELQNQLK

>member
-8 MQQYLKIKSE
+8 MQQYLKIKSQ

-94 KQTKGMVHRDVVR
+94 RQTKGMVKREVVR

-119 VDEKQNNYILSFIK
+119 VDEKQNNYILSFVQINDC
-133 LEGIYALSY
+133 YALSY

-153 HFEDEA
+153 SFNDQA

-174 VNQKLDPE
+174 VNEHIDEE
-182 LRRQISL
+182 LKRQISL
-189 TTETITLREAISD
+189 TTETITVLNEISD
-202 AQYAVNEMTE
+202 AHYAVNTSNEQS
-212 RHLFNATQLLLDYIH
+212 LYNATQLLLDYIF

-239 VIKYEAV
+239 VVKYEAV

-296 PLIHQQNI
+296 PLIHKNQI
-304 ENRLNIVEQFIN
+304 ESRLDTVEQFIDF
-316 HFIERDTLRNY
+316 FIERDTLREH

-364 KTLITGLND
+364 KQLLDRLDTET
-373 NLATQFQ
+373 TEQFK

-392 EDSLV
+392 ENSLK
-397 EEPPISI
+397 EEPPISV
-404 KDGGLFKAGFNQD
+404 KEGGLFKKGFNQE
-417 LDSYQSASKN
+417 LDEYLEASKN
-427 GKTWLAELQTKERQ
+427 GKSWLAELQTKERQ

-466 LQGFDPN
+466 LQGFDPS
-473 AFGYQRKQ
+473 AYGYHRKQ

-514 LFVQLR
+514 LFVELR
-520 EQVKRYTERLQR
+520 EQIKTYTERLQK
-532 QAKIISEIDCLQSFA
+532 QAKVISELDCLQSFA
-547 EIAQKYNYTRP
+547 EIAQKYNYARP
-558 HFSED
+558 AFSED
-563 KTLELT
+563 KTLKLT

-581 YNDYV
+581 HNDYV
-586 PNDCELNE
+586 PNDCNLDQNTF
-594 AAYIYLITGPNMSG
+594 IYLITGPNMSG

-628 VPCDQAVLPIFD
+628 VPCETAVLPVFD

-668 ALAHATAD
+668 ALANATEN

-688 STYDGLALAQAMIEY
+688 STYDGLALAQAMIEF
-703 VANTSHAKTLFS
+703 VAHTSHAKTLFS
-715 THYHELTA
+715 THYHELTT
-723 LDQTLPCL
+723 LDQSLPSL

-746 FLHKVKEGAVDD
+746 FLHKVKDGAVDD
-758 SYGIQVAKLANLPD
+758 SYGIQVAKLAHLPE

-777 AQVILDAFEK
+777 AQVILDAFE
-787 SDQLHDNQVVVNKVE
+787 QNNNQG
-802 VSDESSQ
+802 Q
-809 SADDATNQDSMETV
+809 ATNEQINVVKSGVEAPPIEKSFV
-823 SSDQSHSI
+823 SENEHSYNDDKQAQSSH
-831 FETNV
+831 
-836 SKQHPEDDITRD
+836 
-848 NKADATQQ
+848 Q
-856 FEQAAFELFD
+856 FEQAAFDLFD
-866 APVEQSEI
+866 YPAVQSEV
-874 EQEIKALNLS
+874 ETEIKQLNLS
-884 NMTPIDALV
+884 NMTPIEALV

>member
-1 MTNQTPM
+1 MSNVTPM

-27 LGDFYEMFFEDAKE
+27 LGDFYEMFYEDAKE

-71 DGYIETLI
+71 DSYIDTLV

-94 KQTKGMVHRDVVR
+94 KQTKGMVRREVVR
-107 IVTPGTVMDQGG
+107 IVTPGTVMEQGG
-119 VDEKQNNYILSFIK
+119 VDDKQNNYILSFVMNQPEI
-133 LEGIYALSY
+133 ALSY

-153 HFEDEA
+153 HFKDEA
-159 TLINEITTINPNEIV
+159 TLLNEITTINPNEV
-174 VNQKLDPE
+174 VINDNISDHLK
-182 LRRQISL
+182 RQINMV
-189 TTETITLREAISD
+189 TETITVRETLSPEIYS
-202 AQYAVNEMTE
+202 VNQTE
-212 RHLFNATQLLLDYIH
+212 HKLMYQATQLLLDYIH
-227 HTQKRDLSHIET
+227 HTQKRDLSHIED
-239 VIKYEAV
+239 VVQYAAIDY
-246 DFMKMDFYAKRNLE
+246 MKMDFYAKRNLE

-296 PLIHQQNI
+296 PLISKEQI
-304 ENRLNIVEQFIN
+304 EARLDIVDEFSA
-316 HFIERDTLRNY
+316 HFIERDTLRTY

-364 KTLITGLND
+364 KALLNSMNQDTLVQVN
-373 NLATQFQ
+373 Q
-380 ALEPLDE
+380 LEPLDD
-387 LLALL
+387 LLDIL
-392 EDSLV
+392 EQSLV
-397 EEPPISI
+397 EEPPISV
-404 KDGGLFKAGFNQD
+404 KDGGLFKVGFNMQ
-417 LDSYQSASKN
+417 LDEYLEASKN
-427 GKTWLAELQTKERQ
+427 GKTWLAELQAKERQ

-466 LQGFDPN
+466 LQNFEPSE
-473 AFGYQRKQ
+473 FGYMRKQ

-520 EQVKRYTERLQR
+520 EEVKKYTERLQQ
-532 QAKIISEIDCLQSFA
+532 QAKIISELDCLQSFA

-558 HFSED
+558 SFSEN
-563 KTLELT
+563 KTLELVE
-569 NSRHPVVERVMD
+569 SRHPVVERVMD

-586 PNDCELNE
+586 PNNCRLDNE
-594 AAYIYLITGPNMSG
+594 TFIYLITGPNMSG

-628 VPCDQAVLPIFD
+628 VPCKEAVLPIFD

-668 ALAHATAD
+668 ALTYATED

-703 VANTSHAKTLFS
+703 VAETSHAKTLFS
-715 THYHELTA
+715 THYHELTT
-723 LDQTLPCL
+723 LDQALPSL

-746 FLHKVKEGAVDD
+746 FLHKVKDGAVDD
-758 SYGIQVAKLANLPD
+758 SYGIQVAKLADLPEK
-772 AVISR
+772 VISR
-777 AQVILDAFEK
+777 AQVILSEFEA
-787 SDQLHDNQVVVNKVE
+787 
-802 VSDESSQ
+802 
-809 SADDATNQDSMETV
+809 SADKKSSISNLKMVENEPEINQENSNLSVEETTDTL
-823 SSDQSHSI
+823 SQKD
-831 FETNV
+831 
-836 SKQHPEDDITRD
+836 
-848 NKADATQQ
+848 
-856 FEQAAFELFD
+856 FEQASFDLFEND
-866 APVEQSEI
+866 QESEI
-874 EQEIKALNLS
+874 ELQIKNLNLS
-884 NMTPIDALV
+884 NMTPIEALV
-893 KLSELQKQLK
+893 KLSELQNQLK

>member
-1 MTNQTPM
+1 MSNVTPM

-18 YQDCLLFFR
+18 YDDCLLFFR

-53 DAKKENPIPM
+53 DAKKEDPIPM

-71 DGYIETLI
+71 DSYIETLI

-94 KQTKGMVHRDVVR
+94 KQTKGMVKREVVR

-133 LEGIYALSY
+133 QGQEYALSY
-142 CDVSTGELKVT
+142 CDISTGELKAT
-153 HFEDEA
+153 HFKDEA
-159 TLINEITTINPNEIV
+159 TLLNEITTINPNEIV
-174 VNQKLDPE
+174 VNETLSENMQ
-182 LRRQISL
+182 RQINMI
-189 TTETITLREAISD
+189 TETITVREDISN
-202 AQYAVNEMTE
+202 QSFSVNNNEHEGMYQS
-212 RHLFNATQLLLDYIH
+212 TQLLLDYIH
-227 HTQKRDLSHIET
+227 HTQKRDLSHLEEVQHYAAI
-239 VIKYEAV
+239 

-296 PLIHQQNI
+296 PLIYKQQI
-304 ENRLNIVEQFIN
+304 EERLNIVDEFIN

-364 KTLITGLND
+364 KQLLSQLESDKI
-373 NLATQFQ
+373 TQFDE
-380 ALEPLDE
+380 LEPLDD
-387 LLALL
+387 LL
-392 EDSLV
+392 EVLENSLV
-397 EEPPISI
+397 EEPPISV
-404 KDGGLFKAGFNQD
+404 KDGGLFKTGFNQQ
-417 LDSYQSASKN
+417 LDEYLEASRN
-427 GKTWLAELQTKERQ
+427 GKSWLAELQARERE

-466 LQGFDPN
+466 LQGFEP
-473 AFGYQRKQ
+473 AEFGYNRKQ

-514 LFVQLR
+514 LFVKLR
-520 EQVKRYTERLQR
+520 EHIKSYTERLQK
-532 QAKIISEIDCLQSFA
+532 QAKIISELDCLQSFA
-547 EIAQKYNYTRP
+547 EIAQKYNYVRP
-558 HFSED
+558 QFSD
-563 KTLELT
+563 NKTLKLE

-586 PNDCELNE
+586 PNDCELDNDTF
-594 AAYIYLITGPNMSG
+594 IYLITGPNMSG
-608 KSTYMRQVAIISIM
+608 KSTYMRQIAIISIM

-628 VPCDQAVLPIFD
+628 VPCESAVLPIFD

-668 ALAHATAD
+668 ALTYATED

-703 VANTSHAKTLFS
+703 VAQTSHAKTLFS
-715 THYHELTA
+715 THYHELTT
-723 LDQTLPCL
+723 LDQLLPCL

-746 FLHKVKEGAVDD
+746 FLHKVKDGAVDD
-758 SYGIQVAKLANLPD
+758 SYGIQVAKLADLPD
-772 AVISR
+772 KVIQR
-777 AQVILDAFEK
+777 AQVILDEFEQK
-787 SDQLHDNQVVVNKVE
+787 SDNPEPMIVQSE
-802 VSDESSQ
+802 VK
-809 SADDATNQDSMETV
+809 DDAIDSNSNNETQDAVQHTNNQENT
-823 SSDQSHSI
+823 SS
-831 FETNV
+831 
-836 SKQHPEDDITRD
+836 
-848 NKADATQQ
+848 
-856 FEQAAFELFD
+856 FEQAAFNLFD
-866 APVEQSEI
+866 AEVQQSEV
-874 EQEIKALNLS
+874 EAQIKSLNLS
-884 NMTPIDALV
+884 NMTPIEALV
-893 KLSELQKQLK
+893 KLSELQNQLK

>member
-1 MTNQTPM
+1 MSNVTPM

-18 YQDCLLFFR
+18 YDDCLLFFR

-53 DAKKENPIPM
+53 DAKKEDPIPM

-71 DGYIETLI
+71 DSYIETLI

-94 KQTKGMVHRDVVR
+94 KQTKGMVKREVVR

-133 LEGIYALSY
+133 QGQEYALSY
-142 CDVSTGELKVT
+142 CDISTGELKAT
-153 HFEDEA
+153 HFKDEA
-159 TLINEITTINPNEIV
+159 TLLNEITTINPNEIV
-174 VNQKLDPE
+174 VNETLSENMQ
-182 LRRQISL
+182 RQINMI
-189 TTETITLREAISD
+189 TETITVREDISN
-202 AQYAVNEMTE
+202 QSFSVNNNEHEGMYQS
-212 RHLFNATQLLLDYIH
+212 TQLLLDYIH
-227 HTQKRDLSHIET
+227 HTQKRDLSHLEEVQHYAAI
-239 VIKYEAV
+239 

-296 PLIHQQNI
+296 PLIYKQQI
-304 ENRLNIVEQFIN
+304 EERLNIVDEFIN

-364 KTLITGLND
+364 KQLLSQLESDKI
-373 NLATQFQ
+373 TQFDE
-380 ALEPLDE
+380 LEPLDD
-387 LLALL
+387 LL
-392 EDSLV
+392 EVLENSLV
-397 EEPPISI
+397 EEPPISV
-404 KDGGLFKAGFNQD
+404 KDGGLFKTGFNQQ
-417 LDSYQSASKN
+417 LDEYLEASRN
-427 GKTWLAELQTKERQ
+427 GKSWLAELQARERE

-466 LQGFDPN
+466 LQGFEPSE
-473 AFGYQRKQ
+473 FGYNRKQ

-507 AIELEYQ
+507 AVELEYQ
-514 LFVQLR
+514 LFVKLR
-520 EQVKRYTERLQR
+520 EHIKSYTERLQK
-532 QAKIISEIDCLQSFA
+532 QAKIISELDCLQSFA
-547 EIAQKYNYTRP
+547 EIAQKYNYVRP
-558 HFSED
+558 QFSD
-563 KTLELT
+563 NKTLKLE

-586 PNDCELNE
+586 PNDCELDNDTF
-594 AAYIYLITGPNMSG
+594 IYLITGPNMSG
-608 KSTYMRQVAIISIM
+608 KSTYMRQIAIISIM

-628 VPCDQAVLPIFD
+628 VPCESAVLPIFD

-668 ALAHATAD
+668 ALTYATED

-703 VANTSHAKTLFS
+703 VAQTSHAKTLFS
-715 THYHELTA
+715 THYHELTT
-723 LDQTLPCL
+723 LDQLLPCL

-746 FLHKVKEGAVDD
+746 FLHKVKDGAVDD
-758 SYGIQVAKLANLPD
+758 SYGIQVAKLADLPD
-772 AVISR
+772 KVIQR
-777 AQVILDAFEK
+777 AQVILDEFEQK
-787 SDQLHDNQVVVNKVE
+787 SDNPEPMIVQSE
-802 VSDESSQ
+802 VK
-809 SADDATNQDSMETV
+809 DDAIDSNSNSETQDAVQHTNNQENT
-823 SSDQSHSI
+823 SS
-831 FETNV
+831 
-836 SKQHPEDDITRD
+836 
-848 NKADATQQ
+848 
-856 FEQAAFELFD
+856 FEQAAFNLFD
-866 APVEQSEI
+866 AEVQQSEV
-874 EQEIKALNLS
+874 EAQIKSLNLS
-884 NMTPIDALV
+884 NMTPIEALV
-893 KLSELQKQLK
+893 KLSELQNQLK

>member
-1 MTNQTPM
+1 MANVTPM
-8 MQQYLKIKSE
+8 MQQYLKIKSQ

-71 DGYIETLI
+71 NSYIETLI

-94 KQTKGMVHRDVVR
+94 KQTKGMVKREVVKV
-107 IVTPGTVMDQGG
+107 VTPGTMMEQGG
-119 VDEKQNNYILSFIK
+119 MDENQNNYILSFIQN
-133 LEGIYALSY
+133 ENGYALSY
-142 CDVSTGELKVT
+142 CDVSTGELKAT
-153 HFEDEA
+153 NFEDES
-159 TLINEITTINPNEIV
+159 TLINEIITINPNEIV
-174 VNQKLDPE
+174 VREDINEDLKK
-182 LRRQISL
+182 QISL
-189 TTETITLREAISD
+189 TTETITVREEISD
-202 AQYAVNEMTE
+202 MEYSVNTLENNLMFLT
-212 RHLFNATQLLLDYIH
+212 TQLLLDYIH
-227 HTQKRDLSHIET
+227 HTQKRDLSHIED
-239 VIKYEAV
+239 VITYAAI
-246 DFMKMDFYAKRNLE
+246 DFMKMDYYAKRNLE

-296 PLIHQQNI
+296 PLIHKDNI
-304 ENRLNIVEQFIN
+304 EQRLDIVESFID
-316 HFIERDTLRNY
+316 HFIERDTLRGY

-364 KTLITGLND
+364 KSLLEQMNSVTT
-373 NLATQFQ
+373 TQFST
-380 ALEPLDE
+380 LEPLED
-387 LLALL
+387 LLTVL

-397 EEPPISI
+397 EEPPISV
-404 KDGGLFKAGFNQD
+404 KDGGLFKQGFSKQ
-417 LDSYQSASKN
+417 LDEYLEASKN
-427 GKTWLAELQTKERQ
+427 GKDWLAQLQAKERE

-447 LKISFNK
+447 LKISYNK

-466 LQGFDPN
+466 LQGFEPSEH
-473 AFGYQRKQ
+473 GYHRKQ

-514 LFVQLR
+514 LFIRLR
-520 EQVKRYTERLQR
+520 EHVKSYTERLQR
-532 QAKIISEIDCLQSFA
+532 QAKVISELDCLQSFA
-547 EIAQKYNYTRP
+547 EIAQKYNYVRP
-558 HFSED
+558 KFSDD
-563 KTLELT
+563 KTLNLE

-586 PNDCELNE
+586 PNDCYLDQNNF
-594 AAYIYLITGPNMSG
+594 IYLITGPNMSG

-628 VPCDQAVLPIFD
+628 VPCDNAILPIFD

-668 ALAHATAD
+668 ALTYATAD

-688 STYDGLALAQAMIEY
+688 STYDGLSLAQAMIEY
-703 VANTSHAKTLFS
+703 VSETSHAKTLFS
-715 THYHELTA
+715 THYHELTT
-723 LDQTLPCL
+723 LDQQLSSL
-731 KNVHVAANEYKGELI
+731 KNVHVAADEYQGELI

-758 SYGIQVAKLANLPD
+758 SYGIQVAKLANLPEK
-772 AVISR
+772 VIER
-777 AQVILDAFEK
+777 AQVILNAFEQNGVL
-787 SDQLHDNQVVVNKVE
+787 DENVHRQHYNDNSKDIENKDHLINKE
-802 VSDESSQ
+802 E
-809 SADDATNQDSMETV
+809 
-823 SSDQSHSI
+823 HSTI
-831 FETNV
+831 
-836 SKQHPEDDITRD
+836 KQTDV
-848 NKADATQQ
+848 
-856 FEQAAFELFD
+856 FEQTSFDLFNSN
-866 APVEQSEI
+866 ETQSEI
-874 EQEIKALNLS
+874 EAQIKNLNIS
-884 NMTPIDALV
+884 NMTPIEALL
-893 KLSELQKQLK
+893 KLSELQNQLR

>member
-1 MTNQTPM
+1 MANVTPM
-8 MQQYLKIKSE
+8 MQQYLKIKSQ

-71 DGYIETLI
+71 NSYIETLI

-94 KQTKGMVHRDVVR
+94 KQTKGMVKREVVKV
-107 IVTPGTVMDQGG
+107 VTPGTMMEQGG
-119 VDEKQNNYILSFIK
+119 MDENQNNYILSFIQN
-133 LEGIYALSY
+133 ENGYALSY
-142 CDVSTGELKVT
+142 CDVSTGELKAT
-153 HFEDEA
+153 NFEDES
-159 TLINEITTINPNEIV
+159 TLINEIITINPNEIV
-174 VNQKLDPE
+174 VREDINEDLKK
-182 LRRQISL
+182 QISL
-189 TTETITLREAISD
+189 TTETITVREEISD
-202 AQYAVNEMTE
+202 MEYSVNTLENNLMFLT
-212 RHLFNATQLLLDYIH
+212 TQLLLDYIH
-227 HTQKRDLSHIET
+227 HTQKRDLSHIED
-239 VIKYEAV
+239 VITYAAI
-246 DFMKMDFYAKRNLE
+246 DFMKMDYYAKRNLE

-296 PLIHQQNI
+296 PLIHKDNI
-304 ENRLNIVEQFIN
+304 EQRLDIVESFID
-316 HFIERDTLRNY
+316 HFIERDTLRGY

-364 KTLITGLND
+364 KSLLEQMD
-373 NLATQFQ
+373 NVTTTQFST
-380 ALEPLDE
+380 LEPLED
-387 LLALL
+387 LLTVL

-397 EEPPISI
+397 EEPPISV
-404 KDGGLFKAGFNQD
+404 KDGGLFKQGFSKQ
-417 LDSYQSASKN
+417 LDEYLEASKN
-427 GKTWLAELQTKERQ
+427 GKDWLAQLQAKERE

-447 LKISFNK
+447 LKISYNK

-466 LQGFDPN
+466 LQGFEPSEH
-473 AFGYQRKQ
+473 GYHRKQ

-514 LFVQLR
+514 LFIRLR
-520 EQVKRYTERLQR
+520 EHVKSYTERLQR
-532 QAKIISEIDCLQSFA
+532 QAKVISELDCLQSFA
-547 EIAQKYNYTRP
+547 EIAQKYNYVRP
-558 HFSED
+558 KFSDD
-563 KTLELT
+563 KTLNLE

-586 PNDCELNE
+586 PNDCYLDQNNF
-594 AAYIYLITGPNMSG
+594 IYLITGPNMSG

-628 VPCDQAVLPIFD
+628 VPCDNAILPIFD

-668 ALAHATAD
+668 ALTYATAD

-688 STYDGLALAQAMIEY
+688 STYDGLSLAQAMIEY
-703 VANTSHAKTLFS
+703 VSETSHAKTLFS
-715 THYHELTA
+715 THYHELTT
-723 LDQTLPCL
+723 LDQQLSSL
-731 KNVHVAANEYKGELI
+731 KNVHVAADEYQGELI

-758 SYGIQVAKLANLPD
+758 SYGIQVAKLANLPEK
-772 AVISR
+772 VIER
-777 AQVILDAFEK
+777 AQVILNAFEQNGVL
-787 SDQLHDNQVVVNKVE
+787 DENVHRQHYNDNSKDIENKDHLINKE
-802 VSDESSQ
+802 E
-809 SADDATNQDSMETV
+809 
-823 SSDQSHSI
+823 HSTI
-831 FETNV
+831 
-836 SKQHPEDDITRD
+836 KQTDV
-848 NKADATQQ
+848 
-856 FEQAAFELFD
+856 FEQTSFDLFNSN
-866 APVEQSEI
+866 ETQSEI
-874 EQEIKALNLS
+874 EAQIKNLNIS
-884 NMTPIDALV
+884 NMTPIEALL
-893 KLSELQKQLK
+893 KLSELQNQLR